1 MKDKQMK
8 YSHKDLEVWKK
19 SLGLVTDIYRL
30 TKNFPKDEVYGLIAQ
45 MKRAAVSIPSNIA
58 EGASRNSGKE
68 FIQFL
73 YIALG
78 SASELETQIIISRN
92 LSYIDDSEAKINLKQ
107 IESLKKMLNGLIT
120 YMKTKKTNH

>member
-92 LSYIDDSEAKINLKQ
+92 LSYIDDSETKLNLKQ

-120 YMKTKKTNH
+120 YMKTKTP